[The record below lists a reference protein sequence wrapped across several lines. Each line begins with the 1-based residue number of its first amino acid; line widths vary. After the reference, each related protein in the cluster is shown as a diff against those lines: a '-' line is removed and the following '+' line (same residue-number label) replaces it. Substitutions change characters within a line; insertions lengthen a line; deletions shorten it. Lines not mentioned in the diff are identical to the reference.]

1 MEYIKLIGVLVIV
14 VGFVLKFDTIS
25 TVIIAGLATALVSGI
40 EIPEFLEI
48 LGKAFVDQRY
58 VSLFLLTL
66 SMVGVAE
73 AYGLKIQAV
82 KLIEKMKNLSMG
94 LFYSGYLIFRL
105 IAGMLSLRMGGVASF
120 VRPIV
125 LPMGE
130 AAINASIA
138 GKDHEAKTDVLET
151 KDLDKIKGL
160 ASANENFGNFY
171 GQNMFAGSA
180 GVLLIAAT
188 LSELGYEVNPGAVAI
203 ASIPVGIV
211 AGIIGTAYNFYVDK
225 SITRK
230 YKKGGQK

>member
-1 MEYIKLIGVLVIV
+1 
-14 VGFVLKFDTIS
+14 
-25 TVIIAGLATALVSGI
+25 
-40 EIPEFLEI
+40 
-48 LGKAFVDQRY
+48 
-58 VSLFLLTL
+58 
-66 SMVGVAE
+66 
-73 AYGLKIQAV
+73 
-82 KLIEKMKNLSMG
+82 MG